1 MDASHKPAAQSVSL
15 FLRTDGT
22 LLLVRGDQTVE
33 IRLTPSQLIDLGVDA
48 LHVGLQ
54 LDDSLTLTAARGVFG
69 VGQPDPLTDSPCLQ
83 QH

>member
-1 MDASHKPAAQSVSL
+1 MDAPNKPAPHSVSL

-33 IRLTPSQLIDLGVDA
+33 IFLTPSQLIDLGVTA

-54 LDDSLTLTAARGVFG
+54 LDGSLMATAAQGIFG
-69 VGQPDPLTDSPCLQ
+69 VAQPNILEEAPCLQ

>member
-1 MDASHKPAAQSVSL
+1 MDSPNKPAPSVSL

-22 LLLVRGDQTVE
+22 LLMVRGDQTVE

-54 LDDSLTLTAARGVFG
+54 LDETLLPAAARGVIG
-69 VGQPDPLTDSPCLQ
+69 VAQPDLITDVPCLQ
-83 QH
+83 H